1 MSQSGGPP
9 TGSRF
14 DQSGAPLGVVEPRL
28 GEAGE
33 TGEAAEIENAP
44 RNSAE
49 AILKAFHEEGA
60 LGKAYDTRLIIRL
73 WTYVR
78 PYRLMAILA
87 TACILL
93 ASTAAL
99 LTPLVMKWAID
110 EGVIARDS
118 SVLFKGGLAVVG
130 LMLVEQVLNFVQMYT
145 IQIVGARSMTDL
157 RKEVFT
163 FLHSLRVRFFDNQLV
178 GRLVTRV
185 TNDVDA
191 ILELFASGAFGAFG
205 DLLRLVAIVAVMCVM
220 DIRLA
225 LVAFAATPP
234 VALLVYLV
242 RRKSREAYR
251 DIRGKTA
258 RMNATMNE
266 QVAGIAVVQ
275 AYSRE
280 HAAAAEFD
288 DINADYRDA
297 NIRSVKYES
306 VQDAAIEM
314 IQYACLASIIVALGF
329 TNQSFGTIVAFVIYL
344 QMFFAPISALAQ
356 RYTLLQS
363 AMAGAERVFTL
374 LDTEGEED
382 APQYDPAALKPP
394 RDLTSIPPSVHVR
407 PSLLNSDREFT
418 FEDVTFSYK
427 RGVPV
432 LNDVNFSAKP
442 GEKIAVVGPTGSGKT
457 TFASLLMRLYDID
470 SGAIRVRGEDVRALD
485 RKALRKRFAVVPQDV
500 FLFPGTVAEN
510 VAAGEAPEPER
521 VRDVLRRVGALDLV
535 ERKSGGID
543 AVIAEHASNF
553 SAGER
558 QLIAFARALYRDAPI
573 LILDEATASVDSDT
587 ESRLQHAIDELLI
600 GRTAVI
606 IAHRL
611 STIRAADRIV
621 VFQKGRI
628 AEQGTHEELLE
639 RDGLYARLYKL
650 HFARADG

>member
-1 MSQSGGPP
+1 MSQRDGPGLGSPGAAPGAETEAEAAVATASLQGGPVGSEP
-9 TGSRF
+9 T
-14 DQSGAPLGVVEPRL
+14 PRS
-28 GEAGE
+28 
-33 TGEAAEIENAP
+33 
-44 RNSAE
+44 SAE
-49 AILKAFHEEGA
+49 AVLQAFHEEGA
-60 LGKAYDTRLIIRL
+60 LGKAYDSRLIARL
-73 WTYVR
+73 WRYVR
-78 PYRLMAILA
+78 PYRALA
-87 TACILL
+87 LLAVGCILL
-93 ASTAAL
+93 ASAAAI

-110 EGVIARDS
+110 DGVGKRDA
-118 SVLFKGGLAVVG
+118 SVLAKAGFAVVG
-130 LMLVEQVLNFVQMYT
+130 LMLVEQLLTFVQMYT
-145 IQIVGARSMTDL
+145 IQIVGARSMADL
-157 RKEVFT
+157 RREVFT
-163 FLHSLRVRFFDNQLV
+163 FLHSLRIRFFDNQLV

-205 DLLRLVAIVAVMCVM
+205 DLLRLVAIVAVMFAM
-220 DIRLA
+220 DLRLA

-234 VALLVYLV
+234 VAILVYFV
-242 RRKSREAYR
+242 RRRSRDAFRE
-251 DIRGKTA
+251 IRGKTA

-275 AYSRE
+275 AFGRE
-280 HAAAAEFD
+280 DAAAAEFD
-288 DINADYRDA
+288 EINADYRDA

-306 VQDAAIEM
+306 LQDAAIEM
-314 IQYACLASIIVALGF
+314 IQVASLASIIVALGF
-329 TNQSFGTIVAFVIYL
+329 TNQSFGTIFAFVIYL

-374 LDTEGEED
+374 LDTQGEED
-382 APQYDPAALKPP
+382 APALDPAALRPP
-394 RDLTSIPPSVHVR
+394 RDLTSIPPSVQR
-407 PSLLNSDREFT
+407 ASLLANDREFS
-418 FEDVTFSYK
+418 FEDVTFAYK

-432 LNDVNFSAKP
+432 LNNVNFSAQP

-470 SGAIRVRGEDVRALD
+470 SGTIRVEGVDVRALD

-510 VAAGEAPEPER
+510 VAAGETPDRER

-535 ERKSGGID
+535 ERKSQGID

-628 AEQGTHEELLE
+628 AEEGTHDELLA
-639 RDGLYARLYKL
+639 RDGLYARLYQL

>member
-1 MSQSGGPP
+1 MSQPG
-9 TGSRF
+9 
-14 DQSGAPLGVVEPRL
+14 GAPMPESGDGVEP
-28 GEAGE
+28 
-33 TGEAAEIENAP
+33 TP
-44 RNSAE
+44 RTSAE
-49 AILKAFHEEGA
+49 AVLKAFHEEGA
-60 LGKAYDTRLIIRL
+60 LGKAYDARLMGRL
-73 WTYVR
+73 WRYVR
-78 PYRLMAILA
+78 PYRLLA
-87 TACILL
+87 LLAVVCILL
-93 ASTAAL
+93 ASTAAI

-110 EGVIARDS
+110 DGVLARDG
-118 SVLFKGGLAVVG
+118 SVLIKAGLAVVG
-130 LMLVEQVLNFVQMYT
+130 LLLIEQILNFVQMYT
-145 IQIVGARSMTDL
+145 IQIVGARAMADL
-157 RKEVFT
+157 RREVFT

-205 DLLRLVAIVAVMCVM
+205 DLLRLVAIVAVMFSM
-220 DIRLA
+220 DFRLA

-234 VALLVYLV
+234 VAILVYFV
-242 RRKSREAYR
+242 RRKSRDAFRE
-251 DIRGKTA
+251 IRGKTA

-275 AYSRE
+275 AFSRE
-280 HAAAAEFD
+280 DAAAVEYD
-288 DINADYRDA
+288 EINADYRDA

-314 IQYACLASIIVALGF
+314 IRYASLASMIVALGF
-329 TNQSFGTIVAFVIYL
+329 THQTFGTVFAFVVYL

-382 APQYDPAALKPP
+382 APALDPAALKPP
-394 RDLTSIPPSVHVR
+394 RDLTSIPPSIHLR
-407 PSLLNSDREFT
+407 PSLLSSDREFS

-432 LNDVNFSAKP
+432 LNDLSFSAKP

-470 SGAIRVRGEDVRALD
+470 SGAIRVEGVDVRALD

-510 VAAGEAPEPER
+510 VAAGEVPDPER
-521 VRDVLRRVGALDLV
+521 VREVLRRVGALDLV
-535 ERKSGGID
+535 ERKAGGID
-543 AVIAEHASNF
+543 AVVAENASNF

-587 ESRLQHAIDELLI
+587 EARLQRAIEELLV

-628 AEQGTHEELLE
+628 AEQGTHDELLA